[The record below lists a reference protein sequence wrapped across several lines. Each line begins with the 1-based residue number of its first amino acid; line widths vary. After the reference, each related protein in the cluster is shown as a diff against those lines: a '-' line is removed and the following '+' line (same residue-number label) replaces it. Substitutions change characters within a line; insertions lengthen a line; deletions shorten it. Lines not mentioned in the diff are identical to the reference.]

1 VLSGSLSILRPGER
15 AMVAYATTAT
25 ASLVNVVTASAV
37 PATPSG
43 TPIPGASP
51 VTATDDATLT
61 VVSPE
66 VTLTKVAVDSAVS
79 AGAQTTFRFTVNNNS
94 AVDFGQVEVKD
105 ELFGEC
111 SRMVT
116 LAANSTATFDCAV
129 AAPSASFTNT
139 AVVVFGDHVVRTEP
153 AHATVTVA
161 ETPVPKSFAFTGSTV
176 VSLLITALG
185 SVMVGV
191 AVMLAHRRRQQDRK
205 PPVTV

>member
-1 VLSGSLSILRPGER
+1 
-15 AMVAYATTAT
+15 
-25 ASLVNVVTASAV
+25 
-37 PATPSG
+37 
-43 TPIPGASP
+43 
-51 VTATDDATLT
+51 
-61 VVSPE
+61 